1 MQRTTDSSKQDH
13 FPGWRASIFPSQSES
28 LCVPLQP
35 CLAACLTRH
44 ALGCASRGCCCCSS
58 GPALAAPSAGAHP
71 GCACT
76 GSPTRLQCSCWACT
90 VCCCLS
96 PSIGFLPLVVTLG
109 CRSSWLPHC
118 LPLHVV
124 CSHAL
129 PPNSLNQSVRSFL
142 SSSRSSPERI
152 SLGQ

>member
-1 MQRTTDSSKQDH
+1 MRVSVSPSSPAWLPASPAMHWAVQAGDAAVAPQD
-13 FPGWRASIFPSQSES
+13 
-28 LCVPLQP
+28 LLLQ
-35 CLAACLTRH
+35 LHLQVLTQ
-44 ALGCASRGCCCCSS
+44 AV
-58 GPALAAPSAGAHP
+58 PALSRSPER
-71 GCACT
+71 
-76 GSPTRLQCSCWACT
+76 GSPTRLQCSCWPCT

-96 PSIGFLPLVVTLG
+96 PSMGFLPLVVTLG